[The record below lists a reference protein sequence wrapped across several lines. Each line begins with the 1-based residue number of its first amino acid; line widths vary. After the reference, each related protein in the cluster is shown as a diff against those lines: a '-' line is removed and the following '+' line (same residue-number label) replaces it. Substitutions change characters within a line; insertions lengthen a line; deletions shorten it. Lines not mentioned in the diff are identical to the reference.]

1 MRLNYSMTAEEKTN
15 LARFLDL
22 AAGQV
27 QGGYVERRD
36 EYGFQDDTDG
46 PSDGHPNGIPVE
58 VAAEHDSLD
67 RLGAD
72 VGSCTGCRLKDT
84 RKNAVPGE
92 GVSRPLVMVVG
103 EGPGADED
111 ASGRPFV
118 GKAGQ
123 LLDRMLAA
131 IDLSREKNCY
141 IANVI
146 KCRPPGNRD
155 PFPDETIACASFL
168 ERQVRLLKPA
178 FILCAGR
185 VAAQTLLDTTDSIGK
200 LRGQIMNLNIAGM
213 TIPFVATYHP
223 SALLRNEAWKR
234 PAWEDLKLLRSALA
248 EAGLDP
254 ANPGTD

>member
-1 MRLNYSMTAEEKTN
+1 MTADEKTN
-15 LARFLDL
+15 LALFLDL
-22 AAGQV
+22 ATGHT
-27 QGGYVERRD
+27 QGGYIEREG
-36 EYGFQDDTDG
+36 EYAFQDDPEQCNAGDYAE
-46 PSDGHPNGIPVE
+46 PVGITE
-58 VAAEHDSLD
+58 ADSFEKLE
-67 RLGAD
+67 AD
-72 VGSCTGCRLKDT
+72 VRSCTGCRLKET
-84 RKNAVPGE
+84 RKNTVPGE
-92 GVSRPLVMVVG
+92 GSRRPMVMVIG

-123 LLDRMLAA
+123 LLDKMLAA
-131 IDLSREKNCY
+131 IDLSRERNCY

-200 LRGQIMNLNIAGM
+200 IRGKVMNLNIAGT

-223 SALLRNEAWKR
+223 SALLRNEQWKR